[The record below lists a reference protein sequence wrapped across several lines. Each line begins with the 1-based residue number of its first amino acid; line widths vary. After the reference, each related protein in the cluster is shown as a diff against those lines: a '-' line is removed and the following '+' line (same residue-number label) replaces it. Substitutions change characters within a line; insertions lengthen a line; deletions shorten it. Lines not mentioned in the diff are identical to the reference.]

1 MTGTKTKKR
10 EEEKGGKG
18 QYIYPTGVGRVVAN

>member
-10 EEEKGGKG
+10 EEGEGVKG
-18 QYIYPTGVGRVVAN
+18 QDACPTGAGHAAAN